1 MVTQSQAS
9 AANTTCDHERN
20 FTVGD
25 SPAVKPPTQE
35 ALAQQAELLSRYQ
48 VQVLGRKEVSFVIP
62 AGSSRLDFLKEA
74 HAVARAIDPF
84 RRITQQDQVERWERD
99 PMFCKPVA
107 RDTPVSVDCLVE
119 GSGGMTRAEQSKFL
133 QERGLKMANLADIA
147 CAHTAILLATE
158 GRDAFRDQ
166 LRSHTVRGDGGQIIA
181 TCGGLTERAFF
192 VHDLQAHP
200 ALMAASYR

>member
-1 MVTQSQAS
+1 MVTETQSNQENS
-9 AANTTCDHERN
+9 SCERSQN
-20 FTVGD
+20 FSVGAYPD
-25 SPAVKPPTQE
+25 VKTPPQE

-74 HAVARAIDPF
+74 HAVARAVDPF
-84 RRITQQDQVERWERD
+84 RRITQQDQAERWERD
-99 PMFCKPVA
+99 PMFYKPVA
-107 RDTPVSVDCLVE
+107 RETPVSVDCLVE
-119 GSGGMTRAEQSKFL
+119 GSGGMTRAEQHKFL
-133 QERGLKMANLADIA
+133 EERGLKMANLADIA

-192 VHDLQAHP
+192 AHDLHAHP